1 MQAAR
6 GGALTEVEE
15 MELQWLHCP
24 QLAHHVVRLVVDL
37 AALQSLAMQALAGM
51 VDSPAVEEQVA
62 EQHWTVLE
70 TQAQAELAALEQQL
84 SQHIFTN
91 A

>member
-1 MQAAR
+1 
-6 GGALTEVEE
+6 
-15 MELQWLHCP
+15 MELQWLHCL
-24 QLAHHVVRLVVDL
+24 QLAFHVARLAVDL

-62 EQHWTVLE
+62 EHHWTALG
-70 TQAQAELAALEQQL
+70 TQAQEEQADLEQQS
-84 SQHIFTN
+84 SQHTFTN